1 MTWKR
6 MCEVIG
12 AVAAS
17 AALPVAM
24 CISGTAFA
32 ASCIVSGTLDRAA
45 ASSGTAAT
53 AAAVG
58 AATAAVSV
66 PVAAASAVD
75 TRTGT
80 EDEADVLIAFDS
92 RRPTGLMMI
101 IR

>member
-1 MTWKR
+1 
-6 MCEVIG
+6 MCQVIG
-12 AVAAS
+12 AVARRAT
-17 AALPVAM
+17 LPMAM

-32 ASCIVSGTLDRAA
+32 ASCIVSGTIDRAA

-53 AAAVG
+53 AAAVD
-58 AATAAVSV
+58 AVTSAVSV

-92 RRPTGLMMI
+92 RRPTGLVMI

>member
-1 MTWKR
+1 
-6 MCEVIG
+6 MCQVIG
-12 AVAAS
+12 AVARRAT
-17 AALPVAM
+17 LPMAM

-32 ASCIVSGTLDRAA
+32 ASCIVSGTIDRAA

-53 AAAVG
+53 AAAVD
-58 AATAAVSV
+58 AVTSAVSV

-80 EDEADVLIAFDS
+80 EDEADVLIVFDS

>member
-1 MTWKR
+1 
-6 MCEVIG
+6 MCQVIG
-12 AVAAS
+12 AVARRAT
-17 AALPVAM
+17 LPMAM

-32 ASCIVSGTLDRAA
+32 ASCIVSGSIDRAA

-53 AAAVG
+53 AAAVD
-58 AATAAVSV
+58 AVTSAVSV